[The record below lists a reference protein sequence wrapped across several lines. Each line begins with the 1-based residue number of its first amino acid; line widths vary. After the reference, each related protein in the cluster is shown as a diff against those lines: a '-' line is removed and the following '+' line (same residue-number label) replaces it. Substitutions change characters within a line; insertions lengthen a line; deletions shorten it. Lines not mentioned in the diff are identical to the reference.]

1 MIKSQILD
9 KKSICHALLS
19 STSSPEIFIPVKAVI
34 EDVFFEENIPVY
46 NLRVIKFY
54 DNIHFLK
61 EFLYE
66 TPYLTNYK
74 GKSKPLKLP
83 KISTT
88 AELETWFSEK
98 TTYRFCVESNFVV
111 KTKIEMLDL
120 FHRIQEYIIYKEL
133 RSIRRTIM
141 RSAYEGD
148 LKLHSKV
155 EFSERIKRAFGDKF
169 SNVED
174 LNSFIDSI

>member
-19 STSSPEIFIPVKAVI
+19 STSNPEIFIPVKAVI

-46 NLRVIKFY
+46 NLRIIKFY

-61 EFLYE
+61 EFFYD

-74 GKSKPLKLP
+74 GKSKPLKIP

-98 TTYRFCVESNFVV
+98 STYRFCIESNFVV

-141 RSAYEGD
+141 RSAYDGT
-148 LKLHSKV
+148 LKLNSKI
-155 EFSERIKRAFGDKF
+155 EFEDRIKRAFGDKF
-169 SNVED
+169 HTIED
-174 LNSFIDSI
+174 LKTFIESI

>member
-1 MIKSQILD
+1 MIKSEILD
-9 KKSICHALLS
+9 KKSICHVLIS

-34 EDVFFEENIPVY
+34 DDVFFQENIPVY
-46 NLRVIKFY
+46 SLRVIKFY

-61 EFLYE
+61 EFLYN

-74 GKSKPLKLP
+74 GKSKPLKIP
-83 KISTT
+83 KFNTT

-120 FHRIQEYIIYKEL
+120 FHKIQEYIIYKEL
-133 RSIRRTIM
+133 RSIRRAIS
-141 RSAYEGD
+141 RSDYEGP
-148 LKLHSKV
+148 LKINSKV
-155 EFSERIKRAFGDKF
+155 EFDERVKRAFGDKF
-169 SNVED
+169 SNSQD
-174 LNSFIDSI
+174 LNSFIESI

>member
-83 KISTT
+83 KLSTT

-120 FHRIQEYIIYKEL
+120 FHRIQEYIIYKEF

-141 RSAYEGD
+141 RSA
-148 LKLHSKV
+148 
-155 EFSERIKRAFGDKF
+155 
-169 SNVED
+169 
-174 LNSFIDSI
+174 

>member
-19 STSSPEIFIPVKAVI
+19 STSNPEIFIPVKAVI

-46 NLRVIKFY
+46 NLRIIKFY

-61 EFLYE
+61 EFFYD

-74 GKSKPLKLP
+74 GKSKPLKIP

-98 TTYRFCVESNFVV
+98 STYRFCIESNFVV

-141 RSAYEGD
+141 RSAYEGT
-148 LKLHSKV
+148 LKLNSKI
-155 EFSERIKRAFGDKF
+155 EFEDRIKRAFGDKF
-169 SNVED
+169 HTIED
-174 LNSFIDSI
+174 LKTFIESI

>member
-9 KKSICHALLS
+9 KKSICHALIS

-34 EDVFFEENIPVY
+34 DDVYFEENIPVY

-54 DNIHFLK
+54 DNIHTLK
-61 EFLYE
+61 EFLYN

-74 GKSKPLKLP
+74 GKSKPLKIP
-83 KISTT
+83 KFTTT
-88 AELETWFSEK
+88 AELETWFSDK
-98 TTYRFCVESNFVV
+98 TSYRFCVESNFVV

-148 LKLHSKV
+148 LKLSSKI
-155 EFSERIKRAFGDKF
+155 EFDERIRRAFGDKF
-169 SNVED
+169 KSEED
-174 LNSFIDSI
+174 LKTFIESI

>member
-19 STSSPEIFIPVKAVI
+19 STSNPEIFIPVKAVI

-46 NLRVIKFY
+46 HLRIIKFY
-54 DNIHFLK
+54 DNIHFIK
-61 EFLYE
+61 DFLYD
-66 TPYLTNYK
+66 TPYLTNYR
-74 GKSKPLKLP
+74 GKSKPLKIP
-83 KISTT
+83 KLSTT

-98 TTYRFCVESNFVV
+98 TSYRFCVESNFVV

-120 FHRIQEYIIYKEL
+120 VHRIQEYIIYKEL

-141 RSAYEGD
+141 RSAYEGN
-148 LKLHSKV
+148 LKLNSKI
-155 EFSERIKRAFGDKF
+155 EFEERVRRAFGDKF
-169 SNVED
+169 TNESD
-174 LNSFIDSI
+174 IKSFLESI

>member
-19 STSSPEIFIPVKAVI
+19 STSSPEIFIPVKAII

-83 KISTT
+83 RLSTT

-98 TTYRFCVESNFVV
+98 TAYRFCVESNFVV

-148 LKLHSKV
+148 LKLNSKI
-155 EFSERIKRAFGDKF
+155 EFTERIKRAFGDKF
-169 SNVED
+169 PTSEA
-174 LNSFIDSI
+174 LNSFMDSI

>member
-1 MIKSQILD
+1 
-9 KKSICHALLS
+9 
-19 STSSPEIFIPVKAVI
+19 
-34 EDVFFEENIPVY
+34 
-46 NLRVIKFY
+46 
-54 DNIHFLK
+54 
-61 EFLYE
+61 LYE